1 MVIVIMRLIQR
12 VANGKWDDLE
22 EIDKKCSE
30 LEDEL
35 GYPPKKRYRSLF
47 GAYDNNVLIIEREWQ
62 SLSKIEKSM
71 TKGFL
76 DPELTK
82 LYEKLDSIIEW
93 QKTELYVP
101 HPPFPE

>member
-1 MVIVIMRLIQR
+1 MVIVIMRLIQK

-22 EIDKKCSE
+22 EIDKKYNVIE
-30 LEDEL
+30 EKL

-47 GAYDNNVLIIEREWQ
+47 GAYDNNVIIIERQWQ
-62 SLSKIEKSM
+62 SLSKMEKIL

-76 DPELTK
+76 DPELAK
-82 LYEKLDSIIEW
+82 LEKKLESIIEW

-101 HPPFPE
+101 HPPFPV

>member
-12 VANGKWDDLE
+12 VADGKWDELE
-22 EIDKKCSE
+22 EIDKKYNE
-30 LEDEL
+30 IEEKL
-35 GYPPKKRYRSLF
+35 GYPPKKRYRSLS
-47 GAYDNNVLIIEREWQ
+47 GAYDNNVVIVEREWQ
-62 SLSKIEKSM
+62 SLAKMEKIM

-76 DPELTK
+76 DPELAK
-82 LYEKLDSIIEW
+82 LGKKIENVIDW

>member
-12 VANGKWDDLE
+12 IENGKWDDLE
-22 EIDKKCSE
+22 EIDKKFNVIE
-30 LEDEL
+30 EKL
-35 GYPPKKRYRSLF
+35 GYPPKKRFRSLS
-47 GAYDNNVLIIEREWQ
+47 GAYDNNVVIIEREWQ
-62 SLSKIEKSM
+62 SLAKMEKTI

-76 DPELTK
+76 DPELAK
-82 LYEKLDSIIEW
+82 LEKKIESIIEW